1 MALQL
6 FREILTDASMLS
18 DFTCGLQV
26 MDDFIHYN
34 LQSFL
39 DSNSCLSYCLKDENE
54 KVVAFFI
61 LQSDQ
66 ISIVDEDTID
76 DMQLIHPNLSI
87 TSIEYKT
94 MEIEYLAVATV
105 HQRKGI
111 GTECIRQILDIAKEQ
126 QRDTFFLTVDAYQEN
141 IARFHF
147 IENAVLMHLISSYP
161 LRKYFQ
167 CINRYMN
174 NPRQI
179 IATKDEILDVQLYKK
194 IEDYVKC

>member
-6 FREILTDASMLS
+6 FREILTDTSMLS

-76 DMQLIHPNLSI
+76 DMQLIHPNLSV

-94 MEIEYLAVATV
+94 MEIEYLAVATA

-126 QRDTFFLTVDAYQEN
+126 QRDTFFLTVDAYKSREYS
-141 IARFHF
+141 
-147 IENAVLMHLISSYP
+147 AVPFY
-161 LRKYFQ
+161 RKCGFD
-167 CINRYMN
+167 
-174 NPRQI
+174 
-179 IATKDEILDVQLYKK
+179 ALDIVAPTKK
-194 IEDYVKC
+194 ILPMYKPLYE

>member
-94 MEIEYLAVATV
+94 IEIEYLAVATA

-126 QRDTFFLTVDAYQEN
+126 QRDTFFLTVDAYKSGEYS
-141 IARFHF
+141 
-147 IENAVLMHLISSYP
+147 AVPFY
-161 LRKYFQ
+161 RKCGFD
-167 CINRYMN
+167 
-174 NPRQI
+174 
-179 IATKDEILDVQLYKK
+179 ALDIFAPTKK
-194 IEDYVKC
+194 ILPMYKPLYE